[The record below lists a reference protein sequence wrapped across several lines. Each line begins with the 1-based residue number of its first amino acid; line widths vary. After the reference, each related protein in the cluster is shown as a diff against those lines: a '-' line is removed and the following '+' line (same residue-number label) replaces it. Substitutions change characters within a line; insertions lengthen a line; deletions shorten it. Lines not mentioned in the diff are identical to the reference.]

1 MQKEY
6 ESGLQNP
13 LFRIITETKVKGDD
27 TLAKIDEALEKIAE
41 AVCSRHGVYVYETE
55 YKKEGSEY
63 FLRLFIDKEGGVT
76 IEDCENVSR
85 EISPLLDNLTF
96 IKEAYIFEVSSP
108 GIDRVLSRP
117 WHFEKVMGEEIE
129 IKLFAP
135 LDGKKELCGILKG
148 YNDGIITIET
158 EGKEIQIEKQKAAS
172 VRLSY

>member
-1 MQKEY
+1 M
-6 ESGLQNP
+6 
-13 LFRIITETKVKGDD
+13 
-27 TLAKIDEALEKIAE
+27 AKIDEALEKIALD
-41 AVCSRHGVYVYETE
+41 VCQPPGVYIYETE

-108 GIDRVLSRP
+108 GIDRVLSRD

-135 LDGKKELCGILKG
+135 LDGKKDYSGILKG
-148 YNDGIITIET
+148 YNGGIITIET
-158 EGKEIQIEKQKAAS
+158 DGKEIQIEKQKAAS
-172 VRLSY
+172 VRLAFNF